1 MRLPTR
7 SNESLRAFADVFS
20 NPRVRNIQIAGAAAT
35 LGTWAYAVALP
46 VYAYHAGG
54 ARAVGLLFFARFALA
69 AIAAPW
75 LGVLADR
82 WSRRQL
88 MLSAD
93 LVRLAIFTAMTAI
106 AATGGSSWAV
116 FALAI
121 SSTIVSGAYGPAQSA
136 LMPSLVE
143 SPDELT
149 AANLVG
155 NTVSSMGMF
164 AGPALGGVLLALS
177 GPSSVFAVNGATFLW
192 SALWVVKVPR
202 DKRPTGAGRSNALRE
217 LSEGLRTVAR
227 HRALRVIVGLTAAQT
242 VVAGAFEVLL
252 VVLGLR
258 LLHGGNAAVGWLN
271 TATGVGSIAGAVIV
285 ASVARRKRL
294 AGGLG
299 LGAFLWG
306 LPIAAT
312 ALWLNLG
319 AALVLVALVGAGGV
333 LVDVAG
339 ITLVQ
344 RSAENDLLGRVFGV
358 LQSLSLAGLALG
370 SVVAPSLVTWLGPR
384 GALVAA
390 GAFLP
395 ALLVPLWPKLVQ
407 IDAAARVPDEP
418 LALLRAIPMFALL
431 PETVLERLAGGA
443 ALVTVPAGGTVFE
456 EGEHGDRFYVI
467 AAGRAA
473 VSAGAVLEAGDFFG
487 EIALLHDV
495 PRTATV
501 SAVDELRLYAI
512 SRDDFIPAVT
522 GHAPTLEAAQS
533 VAAAR
538 LLRGATL

>member
-1 MRLPTR
+1 MRLPGR
-7 SNESLRAFADVFS
+7 SSESLRAFAEVFA

-54 ARAVGLLFFARFALA
+54 ARAVGLLFFARFVLA

-82 WSRRQL
+82 WSRRQV
-88 MLSAD
+88 MLYAD
-93 LVRLAIFTAMTAI
+93 AIRFVIFAAMTAI

-116 FALAI
+116 FVLAV
-121 SSTIVSGAYGPAQSA
+121 SSTIVSGSYGPAQSA

-164 AGPALGGVLLALS
+164 AGPALGGVLLAVS
-177 GPSSVFAVNGATFLW
+177 GPSAVFAVNGASFLW
-192 SALWVVKVPR
+192 SLLWVLKIPR
-202 DKRPTGAGRSNALRE
+202 DERPQTGAQRQRALGQ
-217 LSEGLRTVAR
+217 LTDGLRTVAR
-227 HRALRVIVGLTAAQT
+227 HPALRVIVGLTAAQM

-285 ASVARRKRL
+285 AVIARRKRL

-299 LGAFLWG
+299 LGALLWG
-306 LPIAAT
+306 VPIAASV
-312 ALWLNLG
+312 LWLHLG
-319 AALVLVALVGAGGV
+319 VALVLVALVGAGGV

-344 RSAENDLLGRVFGV
+344 RSAENDVLGRVFGV
-358 LQSLSLAGLALG
+358 LQSLSLAGLAIG
-370 SVVAPSLVTWLGPR
+370 SVAAPGLVSWLGPR
-384 GALVAA
+384 GALIAA

-395 ALLVPLWPKLVQ
+395 ALLIPLWPKLVR
-407 IDAAARVPDEP
+407 IDAAARIPTEP
-418 LALLRAIPMFALL
+418 LALLRAIPMFAVL
-431 PETVLERLAGGA
+431 PETTLERLAGGA
-443 ALVTVPAGGTVFE
+443 ASVTVPAGATVIE
-456 EGEHGDRFYVI
+456 QGDHGDRFYVI
-467 AAGRAA
+467 AAGRAQ
-473 VSAGAVLEAGDFFG
+473 VSAGPVLAAGEFFG
-487 EIALLHDV
+487 EIALLHDI

-501 SAVDELRLYAI
+501 TALDELRLFAVE
-512 SRDDFIPAVT
+512 RDDFLAAVMS
-522 GHAPTLEAAQS
+522 HAPALEAAKS

-538 LLRGATL
+538 LPAS